1 MFKKSL
7 LSLAVASSLALTGC
21 LDSGSSS
28 KNANPVPEFSNTP
41 TEGRTWPVF
50 NPIKSQVPIPSDL
63 IIDQEQKD
71 GTYGVTPNPTN
82 PVITALNEL
91 SGASTVA
98 PIDIEMS
105 GAIDPQDRKSTRL
118 NSSHVKISY
127 AVFC

>member
-21 LDSGSSS
+21 LDSGSSN
-28 KNANPVPEFSNTP
+28 KNAHPAPEYSNTP

-50 NPIKSQVPIPSDL
+50 NPREKQIPIPSDL
-63 IIDQEQKD
+63 IIDQTQGD
-71 GTYGVTPNPTN
+71 GTYGVDPDPTN

-105 GAIDPQDRKSTRL
+105 
-118 NSSHVKISY
+118 
-127 AVFC
+127 